1 MNKSTWLRWGI
12 SVGLVG
18 IGLLSL
24 ILTLVY
30 QINLGISWPLVMI
43 LLGVVIFLF
52 RASLKENAPWTDLLS
67 IPGAVVMVLGFIF
80 LLNVLTGDWQ
90 SWAYAWLLILSGM
103 GYGMILSNRQRRW
116 PEVVTQIA
124 AGLVLAGV
132 LFFVVFGAISG
143 GLFFQV
149 SVPLLLICA
158 GLAFYAFTRKGCSL
172 PSFLHGQLVET
183 SSSSSKSLSE
193 KPAAS
198 LAESLTA
205 REVQVLALMD
215 LGLSNTEIAERLT
228 LAPSTVKTHINNL
241 YGKLGVQSRIRAVRQ
256 GRELGLI
263 KSQ

>member
-1 MNKSTWLRWGI
+1 MKKETWLRWGI

-18 IGLLSL
+18 IGLMSL
-24 ILTLVY
+24 VLTLVY
-30 QINLGISWPLVMI
+30 KINLGISWPLALI

-52 RASLKENAPWTDLLS
+52 RTSLKENAPWTNLLS

-90 SWAYAWLLILSGM
+90 SWAYAWLLLLSAIGCGVILC
-103 GYGMILSNRQRRW
+103 NHQQRW
-116 PEVVTQIA
+116 PEGVTQIA

-158 GLAFYAFTRKGCSL
+158 GLAFYGFTRKGCSL
-172 PSFLHGQLVET
+172 TYLLHGLQGDE
-183 SSSSSKSLSE
+183 SSSAARFQIE
-193 KPAAS
+193 KPVNA
-198 LAESLTA
+198 LAEPLTA
-205 REVQVLALMD
+205 REVQVLELMD

-241 YGKLGVQSRIRAVRQ
+241 YSKLGVQSRIRAVRQ
-256 GRELGLI
+256 GRDLGII
-263 KSQ
+263 KSH

>member
-1 MNKSTWLRWGI
+1 MKQAPWLRWGI

-18 IGLLSL
+18 MGLIAL

-30 QINLGISWPLVMI
+30 GINFGISWPLALI
-43 LLGVVIFLF
+43 LLGAVIFTF
-52 RASLKENAPWTDLLS
+52 RASLNTKSSWTDLLS

-90 SWAYAWLLILSGM
+90 SWAYAWLLILSAIGFGM
-103 GYGMILSNRQRRW
+103 MLSNRQRRW
-116 PEVVTQIA
+116 PEVITQIA
-124 AGLVLAGV
+124 AGLVLVGV
-132 LFFVVFGAISG
+132 LFFVVFGAVTD

-158 GLAFYAFTRKGCSL
+158 GLAFYAFTKKGCSIADL
-172 PSFLHGQLVET
+172 LHGKQEDEPYLT
-183 SSSSSKSLSE
+183 SNSRLE
-193 KPAAS
+193 KPRTP
-198 LAESLTA
+198 LAEPLTA
-205 REVQVLALMD
+205 REVQVLSLMD

-263 KSQ
+263 KS